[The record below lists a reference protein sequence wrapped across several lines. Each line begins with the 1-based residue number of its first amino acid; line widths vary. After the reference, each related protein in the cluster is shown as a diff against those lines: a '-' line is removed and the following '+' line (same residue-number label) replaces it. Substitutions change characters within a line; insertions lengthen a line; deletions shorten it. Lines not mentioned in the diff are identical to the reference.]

1 MKLMN
6 KIIAVSIG
14 LVFIAGPAFA
24 GDKATA
30 LKDNQKL
37 SYAMGQNLGTS
48 IKNSGEPIELKIL
61 LDGISD
67 AYTGNK
73 SLMTP
78 EEITGT
84 LQKFADLKAGEKMAK
99 LAEMSAKNRKAAYE
113 FLIKNEKKKGIT
125 TTESGLQYKVI
136 KEGKG
141 KKPTLNDAV
150 TVHYKGSLIDGTEF
164 DSSYKRN
171 KPALFQVGQV
181 IPGWKEALQLMPVGS
196 TYELYLPADLAYGDK
211 GAGQLIEPGSM
222 LIFQIELIDIGTG
235 NKK

>member
-1 MKLMN
+1 MKLMK
-6 KIIAVSIG
+6 KIIVVSIG
-14 LVFIAGPAFA
+14 LALTAGPAFA

-30 LKDNQKL
+30 LKDDQKL

-48 IKNSGEPIELKIL
+48 LKNSGEAIDLKVL
-61 LDGISD
+61 FEAISD

-78 EEITGT
+78 EEVTGT
-84 LQKFADLKAGEKMAK
+84 LQKFAEQKAGEKMAK
-99 LAEMSAKNRKAAYE
+99 LAEMGTKNRKAAYE
-113 FLIKNEKKKGIT
+113 FLSKNEKKKGIT

-136 KEGKG
+136 KAGKG
-141 KKPTLNDAV
+141 KKPTLTDTV
-150 TVHYKGSLIDGTEF
+150 TVHYKGTLLDGTEF
-164 DSSYKRN
+164 DSSYKRD
-171 KPALFQVGQV
+171 KPAVFQVGQV

-222 LIFQIELIDIGTG
+222 LIFQIELLDISS
-235 NKK
+235 NSK